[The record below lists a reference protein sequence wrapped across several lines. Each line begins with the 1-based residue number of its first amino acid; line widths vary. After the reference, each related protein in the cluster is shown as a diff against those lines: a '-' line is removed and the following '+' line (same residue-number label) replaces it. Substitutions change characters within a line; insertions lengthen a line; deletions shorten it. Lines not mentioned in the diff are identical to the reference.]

1 MPSTLVNACALRA
14 VTSIV
19 SNSPQPHG
27 PQPPGSS
34 VPGILQALIGCPTLL
49 HRLFRIQRS
58 NPHVLHLLHCQ
69 AGSLPLV
76 PPRKPTLVTTGEK
89 IVMFPLRNYLKTSED
104 LKQLNKQLAFNV
116 KSFCFK
122 LKYS

>member
-1 MPSTLVNACALRA
+1 MPTTLVNACVLCAA
-14 VTSIV
+14 TSIV
-19 SNSPQPHG
+19 SNSPQPYG

-34 VPGILQALIGCPTLL
+34 VHGILQVLIGFPTLL
-49 HRLFRIQRS
+49 HRVFWIQKS
-58 NPHVLHLLHCQ
+58 NPRVLYLLHCQ

-76 PPRKPTLVTTGEK
+76 PPRKPTLVSTGDK
-89 IVMFPLRNYLKTSED
+89 IVMFPLCNYLKTSED